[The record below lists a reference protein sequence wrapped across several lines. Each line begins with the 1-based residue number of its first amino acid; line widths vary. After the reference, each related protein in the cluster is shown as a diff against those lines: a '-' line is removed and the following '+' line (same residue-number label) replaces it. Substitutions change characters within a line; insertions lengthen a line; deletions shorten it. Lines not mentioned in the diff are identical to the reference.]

1 MCPCCQTIGNFTR
14 HGQYEK
20 YWFQECIGILRVRC
34 AVCGKTHAVIPSFS
48 VPNGSYGMEET
59 EHYLLERSRGV
70 GRKKAFQELLECGA
84 AESYPR
90 FLESKVAVAVVRAKA
105 LFPDLGTAV
114 LHGFAWVLSCFA
126 VSAGGVLQQVNRYG
140 LARRT
145 NPVFFSRANILCYE
159 HPKAGSG
166 ISHNHDTVAGA
177 AEVLDYPP

>member
-1 MCPCCQTIGNFTR
+1 
-14 HGQYEK
+14 
-20 YWFQECIGILRVRC
+20 
-34 AVCGKTHAVIPSFS
+34 
-48 VPNGSYGMEET
+48 MEET